1 MTLSIRKNPF
11 FSACFKLAWMLGALS
26 SVFSPSVLAA
36 NATAE
41 PVATTSANYTV
52 SQSTPIDKLVQIV
65 YANSPLTTAILRKSL
80 VEANPKVITGNP
92 QQRVK
97 AGTTIVVPDH
107 GQIVRSVLTPFAP
120 ATETSDPG
128 FTARDYTVRKPWVRF
143 P

>member
-26 SVFSPSVLAA
+26 CVFSPSVLAA

-52 SQSTPIDKLVQIV
+52 SQSTPIDKLVQVV

>member
-52 SQSTPIDKLVQIV
+52 SQSTPIDKLVQVV

>member
-52 SQSTPIDKLVQIV
+52 SQSTPIDKLVQVV

-97 AGTTIVVPDH
+97 AGTTIVVPEH
-107 GQIVRSVLTPFAP
+107 GHIVRSVLTPFAP
-120 ATETSDPG
+120 APETSDPG

>member
-52 SQSTPIDKLVQIV
+52 SQSTPIDKLVQVV

-107 GQIVRSVLTPFAP
+107 GQIVRSVLTPFVP
-120 ATETSDPG
+120 TNETSDPG

>member
-11 FSACFKLAWMLGALS
+11 FSACFKVAWMLGALS

-41 PVATTSANYTV
+41 PVATTSTNYTV
-52 SQSTPIDKLVQIV
+52 SQSTPIDKLVQVV

>member
-52 SQSTPIDKLVQIV
+52 SQSTPIDKLVQVV

-107 GQIVRSVLTPFAP
+107 GQIVRSVLTPFVP

>member
-1 MTLSIRKNPF
+1 MTLSIHQNPF
-11 FSACFKLAWMLGALS
+11 PAIFFKVALMLGALS
-26 SVFSPSVLAA
+26 LVFSTSVLAA
-36 NATAE
+36 NIDAD
-41 PVATTSANYTV
+41 PKATTSANYTV
-52 SQSTPIDKLVQIV
+52 SKSTPIDKLVQVV

-97 AGTTIVVPDH
+97 AGTTIVVPEH
-107 GQIVRSVLTPFAP
+107 GHIVRSVLTPFVP
-120 ATETSDPG
+120 ATETPDPG

>member
-11 FSACFKLAWMLGALS
+11 FSTCFKVAWMLGALS

-52 SQSTPIDKLVQIV
+52 SQSTPIDKLVQVV

-97 AGTTIVVPDH
+97 SGTTIVVPDH
-107 GQIVRSVLTPFAP
+107 GQIVRSVLTPFVP

>member
-52 SQSTPIDKLVQIV
+52 SQSTPIDKLVQVV

-107 GQIVRSVLTPFAP
+107 GQIVRSVLIPFAP

>member
-1 MTLSIRKNPF
+1 MTLSIHKNSF
-11 FSACFKLAWMLGALS
+11 FTACFKVVWMLSALTC
-26 SVFSPSVLAA
+26 VFSAPVLAA

-41 PVATTSANYTV
+41 PVATASTNYTV
-52 SQSTPIDKLVQIV
+52 SQSTPIDKLVQAI

-97 AGTTIVVPDH
+97 SGTTIVVPDH
-107 GQIVRSVLTPFAP
+107 GQIVRSVLTPFVP

>member
-1 MTLSIRKNPF
+1 MTLSIRKKPF

-52 SQSTPIDKLVQIV
+52 SQSTPIDKLVQVV

>member
-52 SQSTPIDKLVQIV
+52 SQSTPIDKLVQVV
-65 YANSPLTTAILRKSL
+65 YANSPLTTAILIKSL

>member
-1 MTLSIRKNPF
+1 MTLSIHKNPF
-11 FSACFKLAWMLGALS
+11 FSACFKVAWMLGALS
-26 SVFSPSVLAA
+26 SVFSPCVLAA

-52 SQSTPIDKLVQIV
+52 SQSTPIDKLVQVV
-65 YANSPLTTAILRKSL
+65 YANSPLTTSLFSKSL

-97 AGTTIVVPDH
+97 SGTTIVVPDH
-107 GQIVRSVLTPFAP
+107 GQIVRSVLTPFVP

>member
-11 FSACFKLAWMLGALS
+11 FSACFKVAWMLGALS

>member
-11 FSACFKLAWMLGALS
+11 FSACFKVAWMLGALS

-52 SQSTPIDKLVQIV
+52 SQSTPIDKLVQVV

>member
-26 SVFSPSVLAA
+26 SLFSPSVLAA

-52 SQSTPIDKLVQIV
+52 SQSTPIDKLVQVV

>member
-1 MTLSIRKNPF
+1 MTLSIHPNPF
-11 FSACFKLAWMLGALS
+11 LTACFKVVLMLSALCC
-26 SVFSPSVLAA
+26 VFSTSVLAA
-36 NATAE
+36 SATAE
-41 PVATTSANYTV
+41 PVATASTNYTV
-52 SQSTPIDKLVQIV
+52 PQSTPIDKLVQVV

-97 AGTTIVVPDH
+97 AGTTIVVPEH
-107 GQIVRSVLTPFAP
+107 GHIVRTVLTPFVP
-120 ATETSDPG
+120 ATETPDPG